1 MLAILIPR
9 ISAGRDHFSCDHNRF
24 TSPSMVGV
32 AQEKTP
38 ILVWS
43 VAEQK
48 IVEPQEETLRKYEN
62 SHSISLLQSLFDICH
77 ERDNIVF

>member
-1 MLAILIPR
+1 
-9 ISAGRDHFSCDHNRF
+9 
-24 TSPSMVGV
+24 MVGV

-48 IVEPQEETLRKYEN
+48 IVEPQEETLREYEN